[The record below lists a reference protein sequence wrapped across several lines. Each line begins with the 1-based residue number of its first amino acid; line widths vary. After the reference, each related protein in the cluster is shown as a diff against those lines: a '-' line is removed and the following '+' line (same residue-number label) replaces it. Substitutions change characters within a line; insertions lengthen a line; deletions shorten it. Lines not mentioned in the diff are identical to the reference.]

1 MIRKTNHPHMK
12 KIVIVLLISLLFQ
25 SCFTHT
31 SALDFKAGAVVEKQK
46 VKIYKNNG
54 TELKG
59 KVLSANK
66 DQIVITTSKTKQVVK
81 TPLKDILGVQ
91 AKKMSWGKSIGIPAA
106 AIVTA
111 ILLYALFGE
120 QPSSAG
126 TDE

>member
-1 MIRKTNHPHMK
+1 MK
-12 KIVIVLLISLLFQ
+12 KLAIVLLISLLFQ
-25 SCFTHT
+25 SCF
-31 SALDFKAGAVVEKQK
+31 SYDALDFKAGAVVEKQK

-91 AKKMSWGKSIGIPAA
+91 AKKTSWGKSIGIPAA

>member
-1 MIRKTNHPHMK
+1 MK
-12 KIVIVLLISLLFQ
+12 KLAIVLLISLLFQ

-46 VKIYKNNG
+46 VIIYKNNG

-106 AIVTA
+106 AIVVALILIA
-111 ILLYALFGE
+111 IFVE

>member
-1 MIRKTNHPHMK
+1 MK
-12 KIVIVLLISLLFQ
+12 NFLLLISLSILLQ
-25 SCFTHT
+25 SCFSYTR
-31 SALDFKAGAVVEKQK
+31 AIDFNAGEVQVNQK

-66 DQIVITTSKTKQVVK
+66 DQIVITASKTKQVVK

-106 AIVTA
+106 AIVV
-111 ILLYALFGE
+111 ILILIAVFAE
-120 QPSSAG
+120 QPSSSG
-126 TDE
+126 DN